1 MNIMIVSISLFRIVK
16 LISELE
22 KKIIIFFNAKL
33 VHFIQ
38 AEGFLPFLIIL
49 INVFVH

>member
-1 MNIMIVSISLFRIVK
+1 MIMSISLFRILT

-22 KKIIIFFNAKL
+22 KKNIFLKIIAKL

-49 INVFVH
+49 INVFAH